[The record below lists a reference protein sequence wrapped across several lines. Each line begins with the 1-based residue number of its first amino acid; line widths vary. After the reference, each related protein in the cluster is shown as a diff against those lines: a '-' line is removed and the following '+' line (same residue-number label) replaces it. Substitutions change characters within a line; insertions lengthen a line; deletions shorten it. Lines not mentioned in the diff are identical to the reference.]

1 MGGQGRLLGL
11 GVGPGDPE
19 LITVKALRLL
29 RAAPVV
35 AYLVAK
41 GKKGNAF
48 TIVEDHLRADQVMLP
63 LVFPV
68 TTEKL
73 PPPRSYE
80 HEIAEFY
87 DAAARDVAAHLDAGR
102 DVAVICEGD
111 PFFYGSFMY
120 LHDRLA
126 SRYTTEVIPG
136 VCSIVACASVLGEP
150 LVYRNQ
156 NLSVLS
162 GVLPDAELEA
172 RLAQADAA
180 AIMKLGGA
188 NFSKVRTVL
197 TRLGLA
203 GRALYIERATMA
215 NQRIVPFAEVDPA
228 TVPYFAMVLVPG
240 KKWQG

>member
-1 MGGQGRLLGL
+1 MAMQGRLLGL

-48 TIVEDHLRADQVMLP
+48 TIIEEHLRPDQVMLP

-73 PPPRSYE
+73 PAPRSYE
-80 HEIAEFY
+80 AEIAEFY
-87 DAAARDVAAHLDAGR
+87 DAAAREVASHLDAGR

-126 SRYTTEVIPG
+126 GRYESEVVPG
-136 VCSIVACASVLGEP
+136 VCSIVACASVLGAP

-156 NLSVLS
+156 TLTVLS
-162 GVLPDAELEA
+162 GVLSEAELET
-172 RLAQADAA
+172 RLTQADAA
-180 AIMKLGGA
+180 AIMKLGA
-188 NFSKVRTVL
+188 NFTKVRTVID
-197 TRLGLA
+197 RLGLTD
-203 GRALYIERATMA
+203 RALYIERATMA
-215 NQRIVPFAEVDPA
+215 NERTLPFADVDPA
-228 TVPYFAMVLVPG
+228 TVPYFAMILVPG
-240 KKWQG
+240 KKWRG